1 MGHYQTVATFLIHTC
16 EIVQACVGLE
26 EADSE
31 CAHVN
36 PAASTAG
43 EVDVSFH
50 GHTPH
55 CFLVISVTDYTT
67 LLSRYQMC
75 MSIMCCVIHVWS
87 ESVNRSL
94 TFSEH

>member
-1 MGHYQTVATFLIHTC
+1 MGHYQTVAASLIHAC
-16 EIVQACVGLE
+16 EIIQTCMGLE

-31 CAHVN
+31 CANVN
-36 PAASTAG
+36 HATWTAD
-43 EVDVSFH
+43 EMDDLFH

-87 ESVNRSL
+87 KSVNQV
-94 TFSEH
+94 THI

>member
-1 MGHYQTVATFLIHTC
+1 MGHYQTVATFLIHSC
-16 EIVQACVGLE
+16 EIVQACMGLE

-36 PAASTAG
+36 HAASTAD

-67 LLSRYQMC
+67 LLPRCQMC
-75 MSIMCCVIHVWS
+75 MSIMCCVTHVWS
-87 ESVNRSL
+87 ESVNQV
-94 TFSEH
+94 THI